1 MKAPI
6 RVFLVANLPPPLGG
20 MTTWTRAY
28 LAGAARHGLEVTL
41 RRVGPR
47 SDAEVLRLSS
57 RLGRIAR
64 NVVLPISDVAL
75 RGAKGADVIHVCAS
89 GVMGIWSGLVIAEA
103 AALRGIPIV
112 LHIHSSIRIIGNNQ
126 AVMAWLGRL
135 GQNPLVRL
143 VTPSHED
150 AAGYPDLTLIDNLA
164 SDVFTRESWSGPTPG
179 KPLRLLF
186 LGWLIRIKGLFEL
199 VEALSQLDD
208 VTVDL
213 VGPEISAADASAL
226 RRRIE
231 ELNVGDRVT
240 IKPTVP
246 HDQLPELMKAYDA
259 LVLPSHV
266 ESFGLVS
273 AEAMLFG
280 LPVIGTRVGLL
291 WDMPDTCFA
300 PVPARDAKGL
310 AAALAAIRDQ
320 KQALLPRLSKE
331 AKALAQATFTSD
343 AVLSRWRKT
352 YEALLSRV

>member
-28 LAGAARHGLEVTL
+28 LAGAARHDLEVTL

-47 SDAEVLRLSS
+47 SDAEILRLSS
-57 RLGRIAR
+57 RIGRVSR

-75 RGAKGADVIHVCAS
+75 RGARGADVIHVCAS
-89 GVMGIWSGLVIAEA
+89 GVVGIWSGLVIAEA
-103 AALRGIPIV
+103 ASLRGIPIV
-112 LHIHSSIRIIGNNQ
+112 LHIHSSLRIVGRNR
-126 AVMAWLGRL
+126 AVMAWLARL
-135 GQNPLVRL
+135 ARNPLVRL

-150 AAGYPDLTLIDNLA
+150 AAGYPDLTLTDNLV
-164 SDVFTRESWSGPTPG
+164 SDVFSRGSWPGPTPER
-179 KPLRLLF
+179 PLRLLF
-186 LGWLIRIKGLFEL
+186 LGWRIRIKGLFEL
-199 VEALSQLDD
+199 VEALAQVDD

-213 VGPEISAADASAL
+213 VGPEVSATDAAAL
-226 RRRIE
+226 RRRIDE
-231 ELNVGDRVT
+231 INVNDRVT
-240 IKPTVP
+240 LRPTVP
-246 HDQLPELMKAYDA
+246 QDELPALMANYDA

-291 WDMPDTCFA
+291 WDMPEDCFV

-310 AAALAAIRDQ
+310 AAALARVRDE
-320 KQALLPRLSKE
+320 KQTLLPKLSQQ
-331 AKALAQATFTSD
+331 AKALAQATFTTD
-343 AVLSRWRKT
+343 AVLARWRET
-352 YEALLSRV
+352 YESLLSRV